1 MRRRDLLVFAI
12 AGVVAGSVGSQAQ
25 PVTRPVIGWLST
37 ESAGS
42 FEAAMQ
48 AFRQGLS
55 QSGYVEGRNLA
66 IEARW
71 AEGQNSRLPDFASE
85 LTRRPVAL
93 IATHG
98 PGALAAK
105 AATTTIPIVF
115 LTGGDPVQIG
125 LVKSLQR
132 PDGNLTGVSDLNV
145 EVASKRLELLRE
157 LVPRANRFALLVNPA
172 NSARAETVIRETQA
186 AASILGVQLEV
197 LNASTE
203 SELDAVFAKIS
214 SLNVGGLVI
223 GADAFF
229 AGRAKRLGTLATLRE
244 IPTVFIY
251 RDFAL
256 AGGLAAYGSNTS
268 DMFRQVGIYSGRI
281 LKGEKPADLPVYQST
296 KVELIINLKIAR
308 ARGITVPPALLAR
321 ADEVI
326 E

>member
-1 MRRRDLLVFAI
+1 MWRRDLLLFAI

-125 LVKSLQR
+125 LVKSLRCRCQGAMRQR
-132 PDGNLTGVSDLNV
+132 ATGRGTGRSLRQGSLRRSFRGLPDI
-145 EVASKRLELLRE
+145 
-157 LVPRANRFALLVNPA
+157 
-172 NSARAETVIRETQA
+172 SA
-186 AASILGVQLEV
+186 
-197 LNASTE
+197 
-203 SELDAVFAKIS
+203 
-214 SLNVGGLVI
+214 
-223 GADAFF
+223 
-229 AGRAKRLGTLATLRE
+229 
-244 IPTVFIY
+244 
-251 RDFAL
+251 
-256 AGGLAAYGSNTS
+256 
-268 DMFRQVGIYSGRI
+268 
-281 LKGEKPADLPVYQST
+281 
-296 KVELIINLKIAR
+296 
-308 ARGITVPPALLAR
+308 
-321 ADEVI
+321 
-326 E
+326 